1 MRPMRSWLFTPGND
15 TRKIRKAFK
24 SEADVIVLDLEDA
37 VAIEQK
43 TATRKNIVNELNL
56 TQQNACLLYVRINA
70 TETEYCYK
78 DLCEIIG
85 PWLDGI
91 LLPKVENASQIEK
104 IDWLTEQLEKEKG
117 LRPGALDIMPII
129 ETGTGL
135 MSAKY
140 IANSKTRVKRL
151 SFGAGDF
158 TNDMGMT
165 WTPNEEELR
174 YARSV
179 ICLESRAAGLELP
192 IDSVFI
198 DLNDHKHMK
207 NSAMTASGLGFQGK
221 FCIHPKQINT
231 INQSFTPTKEE
242 LDHAKKIVSAF
253 KQAESD
259 GLAAIQIDG
268 YFIDYPVAE
277 RAQRTLTSMN
287 DIIKQKNNRNTE
299 EE

>member
-15 TRKIRKAFK
+15 TRKIRKAFN
-24 SEADVIVLDLEDA
+24 SQADIIVLDLEDA

-43 TATRKNIVNELNL
+43 APARKNIVNELSLKDCNS
-56 TQQNACLLYVRINA
+56 CLSYVRVNA
-70 TETEYCYK
+70 SETEFCYR

-91 LLPKVENASQIEK
+91 LLPKVENAYQIEK
-104 IDWLTEQLEKEKG
+104 IDWLIEQLEREKG
-117 LRPGALDIMPII
+117 LRPRALDIMPII
-129 ETGTGL
+129 ETSIGL
-135 MSAKY
+135 TSAKD

-158 TNDMGMT
+158 INDMGMT
-165 WTPNEEELR
+165 WTPNEKELQ

-179 ICLESRAAGLELP
+179 ICLESRAAGLEPP

-198 DLNDHKHMK
+198 DLNDEKHMK
-207 NSAMTASGLGFQGK
+207 NSAMTASALGFHGK

-231 INQSFTPTKEE
+231 VNQAFTPTTEE
-242 LDHAKKIVSAF
+242 LVRAQKIVDTF
-253 KQAESD
+253 NQAEAD

-277 RAQRTLTSMN
+277 RAQRTLTSM
-287 DIIKQKNNRNTE
+287 DYITKQKTNSNTE